1 MAERKSVDFWKEQ
14 IEKWNSSGL
23 NQSEYCR
30 QNNLNRKNFYNWKV
44 KFSTKQEISKSD
56 FINFQINKTTQ
67 YSEIEFVYKE
77 DFNFKLKADFDRE
90 LLKDVLEVIGGVKK

>member
-1 MAERKSVDFWKEQ
+1 MAERKSIDFWKEQ

-30 QNNLNRKNFYNWKV
+30 QNNLNKVSFYKWRIKL
-44 KFSTKQEISKSD
+44 FSDQDLSKSD

>member
-1 MAERKSVDFWKEQ
+1 MAERKSIDFWKEQ

-44 KFSTKQEISKSD
+44 KFSTKQDLSKSD

-67 YSEIEFVYKE
+67 YS
-77 DFNFKLKADFDRE
+77 
-90 LLKDVLEVIGGVKK
+90 

>member
-1 MAERKSVDFWKEQ
+1 MAERKSIDFWKEQ

-56 FINFQINKTTQ
+56 FINFEINKTTQ